1 MRKQLYTMNHI
12 GITFPDIGA
21 AFVWYRD
28 VLGCFVLAEPADVL
42 NDGSHFG
49 NIVHNIFG
57 DKWGQVK
64 MAHLTTA
71 CGVGIEMFQFV
82 KPMTYTPENTFE
94 YHRTGIFHFCLTTSD
109 IDAAAELITKNGGKV
124 LSKTWKLFNKEYRHV
139 LYTQDPWGTIVE
151 FFDAPYDQYFSNMEG
166 VSFPPP

>member
-12 GITFPDIGA
+12 GITFPDIDA

-57 DKWGQVK
+57 DKLFRYFVVFI
-64 MAHLTTA
+64 L
-71 CGVGIEMFQFV
+71 VGFSVNI
-82 KPMTYTPENTFE
+82 
-94 YHRTGIFHFCLTTSD
+94 I
-109 IDAAAELITKNGGKV
+109 AA
-124 LSKTWKLFNKEYRHV
+124 WFFN
-139 LYTQDPWGTIVE
+139 
-151 FFDAPYDQYFSNMEG
+151 
-166 VSFPPP
+166 